1 MKRMTI
7 QRRIALTFVTASVV
21 LLAIAGT
28 LQYLRG
34 QHLVADLGQENV
46 AVLEHQEITSL
57 ENLNEAI
64 RLAVLP
70 ALDKGDM
77 EVFQHVCQ
85 LKDRVEGF
93 QEFSLFND
101 QGIIA
106 YSSDKASLK
115 KSLDPELKRQLFS
128 SQEHLTK
135 SNDSSLELYQPLV
148 AHKSCLECHEWQE
161 GAVCGVTRLRVS
173 TEALG
178 TLRAQV
184 QNGVTTIA
192 RSTLRS
198 TSLTLIGGLIASLLA
213 AAFLT
218 RSIAR
223 PVHGVCARLSSGAGS
238 TLASAEAL
246 TAAGQS
252 QAEAASQQAAAL
264 EETSSSLEEMA
275 SSTQRNAE
283 NADKATQLARAARS
297 AADLSTTQLQ
307 AMSRAMNDIK
317 SSSDDVAKITKT
329 IDEIAFQTNIL
340 ALNAAVE
347 ASRAGEAGMGFAVV
361 AGEVRSL
368 AQRSADASHEI
379 ASKIQA
385 ATQKAAQGVA
395 ASAGVLESLQGVAV
409 RIHELDALIS
419 DVAAAS
425 QEQSRG
431 IQQLNQAVSQMDK
444 VTQGNAAQS
453 EETASAA
460 VELTGQARAME
471 EAVAELRQL
480 AGEAVAAAEES
491 LRQGRL
497 MSVSR
502 EEPSDFAKSA
512 GPKARRN
519 STRRTSVSESRE
531 VVSLR

>member
-1 MKRMTI
+1 MTI
-7 QRRIALTFVTASVV
+7 QKRIALTFVTASAV
-21 LLAIAGT
+21 LLAIGGT
-28 LQYLRG
+28 VQYLRG
-34 QHLVADLGQENV
+34 HHLVANLGRENV
-46 AVLEHQEITSL
+46 AVLEHQQVTSL

-64 RLAVLP
+64 QLTVVP

-77 EVFQHVCQ
+77 EIFQRVCQ

-101 QGIIA
+101 QGVVA

-115 KSLDPELKRQLFS
+115 KTLDPELKRQLFS
-128 SQEHLTK
+128 KPQRHTK
-135 SNDSSLELYQPLV
+135 SNEGSLEVYQPLV

-161 GAVCGVTRLRVS
+161 GVVCGVTRLRVS

-178 TLRAQV
+178 TLKAQV
-184 QNGVTTIA
+184 ESGVGAIG

-198 TSLTLIGGLIASLLA
+198 SALTLIGGLLASLLA
-213 AAFLT
+213 AAYLT

-223 PVHGVCARLSSGAGS
+223 PVHGVCARLSSGADS

-283 NADKATQLARAARS
+283 NAERATQLARAARS
-297 AADLSTTQLQ
+297 AADVSTTQLQ

-317 SSSDDVAKITKT
+317 SSSDDVSKITKT

-395 ASAGVLESLQGVAV
+395 ASAGVLESLQGVAA
-409 RIHELDALIS
+409 RIHELDALIT
-419 DVAAAS
+419 DVSAAS

-453 EETASAA
+453 EETAGAA
-460 VELTGQARAME
+460 LELASHARAME
-471 EAVAELRQL
+471 DAVAELRAL
-480 AGEAVAAAEES
+480 AGEAAAAAEAS
-491 LRQGRL
+491 LQQGRQL
-497 MSVSR
+497 NVSR
-502 EEPSDFAKSA
+502 EEPSNCAKSA

-519 STRRTSVSESRE
+519 STRRTSISESRE
-531 VVSLR
+531 VVSLH